1 MTKDWR
7 LAVCTRWR
15 PLATLILIIG
25 FFFVGIGITF
35 LVDVISPDIYD
46 KAKSLAI
53 GMTEQQLIEI
63 MGSPAH
69 TESVTTLQVV
79 SRLPGFPQD
88 FKDIVDAHE
97 RVIEYRYDER
107 KFGSTGSLVIG
118 GIYLDEE
125 RHTIVLLQPHI
136 IEILDGFGIY
146 EPFLLLVA
154 CSTLP
159 LLGLW
164 LWCKRSMKKMNEK
177 GLEVPLP

>member
-15 PLATLILIIG
+15 PLATLLLIIG
-25 FFFVGIGITF
+25 FFLVAIGTTF
-35 LVDVISPDIYD
+35 LVDMIRPDIYD
-46 KAKSLAI
+46 RANSLAI

-97 RVIEYRYDER
+97 RVIAYTYDES

-125 RHTIVLLQPHI
+125 HHTIVLLQPHI
-136 IEILDGFGIY
+136 IGILDGLVPY
-146 EPFLLLVA
+146 ELFLLLVA
-154 CSTLP
+154 CIIFP

-164 LWCKRSMKKMNEK
+164 LWCKKQRQSRRAVSE
-177 GLEVPLP
+177 GS